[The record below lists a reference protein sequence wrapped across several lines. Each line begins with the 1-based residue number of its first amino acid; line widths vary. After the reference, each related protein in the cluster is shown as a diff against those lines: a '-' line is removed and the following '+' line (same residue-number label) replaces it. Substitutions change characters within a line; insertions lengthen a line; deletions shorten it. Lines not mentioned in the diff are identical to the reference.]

1 MRFIVIHFLFFF
13 VLMMRRSCEEC
24 RPTIHI
30 FFFSP
35 LVERATG
42 CCWPFWLHHLSGNRP
57 VCVVCAGGRRAGGK
71 GGRKEL
77 KMRIEFIYLFII
89 LTVFLFTFLS
99 DALENWILVFLYFLV
114 LADANFPTASMCR
127 DGAKQ
132 IRADGH
138 TIPALL
144 EAILTLM
151 PLDTYCWSPVKMS
164 TLIIKIIFLNSMS
177 PFGFLIGQR
186 DGCDG

>member
-1 MRFIVIHFLFFF
+1 MKSVDRRYTFSSFPPCWTRNGLLLA
-13 VLMMRRSCEEC
+13 VLA
-24 RPTIHI
+24 T
-30 FFFSP
+30 SP
-35 LVERATG
+35 FRESARLCCCVRERQA
-42 CCWPFWLHHLSGNRP
+42 CWGER
-57 VCVVCAGGRRAGGK
+57 GEK
-71 GGRKEL
+71 GVKKWEL
-77 KMRIEFIYLFII
+77 NLFIYL
-89 LTVFLFTFLS
+89 LFLPFFFFTFLS

-138 TIPALL
+138 SIPALL

-151 PLDTYCWSPVKMS
+151 PLDTYCWSPVKIS
-164 TLIIKIIFLNSMS
+164 TLIIKIIF
-177 PFGFLIGQR
+177 FFWIQCWFLIGQR